1 MLVTLGPSTTF
12 PFIGGDN
19 PRFPFH
25 LWDFMCATQTWDYF
39 SLGRYRPQ
47 ARDLELGARI
57 RSMWLDLSTLGY
69 IRDSSGCN
77 AVTGVAAE
85 QSVCV
90 VGSTVV
96 TVPGYKSPTCDSLEA
111 LGFGKRYW
119 WIN

>member
-57 RSMWLDLSTLGY
+57 RSMWLDLSTQGY
-69 IRDSSGCN
+69 GESDFCLASNGCMMN
-77 AVTGVAAE
+77 EIPFGVM
-85 QSVCV
+85 CV
-90 VGSTVV
+90 SELRVSMRC
-96 TVPGYKSPTCDSLEA
+96 SCDL
-111 LGFGKRYW
+111 
-119 WIN
+119 

>member
-1 MLVTLGPSTTF
+1 MRLVVLLQT
-12 PFIGGDN
+12 
-19 PRFPFH
+19 
-25 LWDFMCATQTWDYF
+25 MATHTHTHDKGVTYVC
-39 SLGRYRPQ
+39 R
-47 ARDLELGARI
+47 
-57 RSMWLDLSTLGY
+57 Y